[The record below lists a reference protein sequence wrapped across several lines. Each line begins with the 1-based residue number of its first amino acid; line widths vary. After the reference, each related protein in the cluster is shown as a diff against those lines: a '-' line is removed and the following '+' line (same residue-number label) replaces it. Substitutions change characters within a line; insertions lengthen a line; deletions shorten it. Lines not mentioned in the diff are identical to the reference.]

1 MVPTSVGGAIARLR
15 AAAAARIRA
24 VLAFREKLHANWWQL
39 ARRAWSVRLALVA
52 AVLSGAE
59 VACAV
64 FTDNPPIERGTF
76 AVLAALVSV
85 AAAIARLFA
94 QSNVSS
100 GSAE

>member
-1 MVPTSVGGAIARLR
+1 MPP
-15 AAAAARIRA
+15 
-24 VLAFREKLHANWWQL
+24 
-39 ARRAWSVRLALVA
+39 
-52 AVLSGAE
+52 
-59 VACAV
+59 CAV

-85 AAAIARLFA
+85 GAAIARLFA